1 MLGSS
6 LLHSHSSDMLQSCT
20 QAAARCISSSG
31 DLSNQVA
38 VLLLQGSRTSAA
50 SLQDAD
56 SLAEAARIDAPG
68 YVHDRICL
76 RHLRKVYNT
85 RPPKVGPSYVLLSC
99 VRMSM

>member
-1 MLGSS
+1 M
-6 LLHSHSSDMLQSCT
+6 
-20 QAAARCISSSG
+20 
-31 DLSNQVA
+31 
-38 VLLLQGSRTSAA
+38 LLLQASRTPAA

-85 RPPKVGPSYVLLSC
+85 RPPKVRPSYVLLSC